1 MQSPPTGSSMDMV
14 QGLWLVK
21 TLLPAYYFEYKISE
35 HVKQISAHAYT
46 LFGSSKDVN
55 VCLCLKENLLYVS
68 RKSILRKTKNGER
81 ERKKQSIQKMTL
93 CRNKKA
99 TISEKEIHGHMTDV
113 SCTRS

>member
-1 MQSPPTGSSMDMV
+1 MDMV

-35 HVKQISAHAYT
+35 HVKQISAHACT

-55 VCLCLKENLLYVS
+55 VCLCLKENLPYVS
-68 RKSILRKTKNGER
+68 RKSILRKTKNDER
-81 ERKKQSIQKMTL
+81 ERKKSIQRMTV

-99 TISEKEIHGHMTDV
+99 TISEKEIHGHMMTDA

>member
-35 HVKQISAHAYT
+35 HVKQISAHACT

-81 ERKKQSIQKMTL
+81 EREKTEYSEDDTVQK
-93 CRNKKA
+93 
-99 TISEKEIHGHMTDV
+99 
-113 SCTRS
+113 